1 MKPTDANVS
10 PNRLL
15 DDDGL
20 KFKKRKKEKLKR
32 KREWMEK
39 NIISYSQILNK

>member
-1 MKPTDANVS
+1 MKPTDTNVS

-15 DDDGL
+15 NYDGL
-20 KFKKRKKEKLKR
+20 KFKKRKRKRKIKEK
-32 KREWMEK
+32 EWIEK